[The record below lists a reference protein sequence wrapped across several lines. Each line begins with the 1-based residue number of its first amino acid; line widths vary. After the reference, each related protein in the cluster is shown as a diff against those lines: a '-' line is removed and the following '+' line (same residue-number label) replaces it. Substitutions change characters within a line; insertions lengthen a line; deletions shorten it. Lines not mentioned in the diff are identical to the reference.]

1 MNSIQAAYRFSMAV
15 TLRPATKKFFCWLQ
29 CYIALPI
36 HFAVHS
42 STFFMARMLTY
53 LLTSMFVGAVVFL
66 PASLFSQTIVRVT
79 DFNEQGWT
87 KDELYLGK
95 VHFAN
100 GPSKP
105 PLHGGSLQFNAPVN
119 GHGRQVRMR
128 NDGYSGILLSSITQL
143 SYSTFVQKAGSKRD
157 APLLVL
163 LVDVD
168 DDGEEDYHFSF
179 DPRFQN
185 PKDTAGI
192 PTNYGWYKPTK
203 TADTAI
209 RWQYPIRRKVWQTW
223 DALHGAWAPWTTHG
237 KTFDA
242 SPPLYSLPA
251 FIAQYPNARI
261 VNDEKGG
268 GVRLQAGGI
277 PMADNFL
284 GNADAFT
291 IGINGKTT
299 VYDFELGT
307 DSTNTQ
313 IQTQLAKSEK

>member
-1 MNSIQAAYRFSMAV
+1 MGM
-15 TLRPATKKFFCWLQ
+15 
-29 CYIALPI
+29 
-36 HFAVHS
+36 
-42 STFFMARMLTY
+42 MLTY
-53 LLTSMFVGAVVFL
+53 LLKPIFVGSAIFSS
-66 PASLFSQTIVRVT
+66 ATLFSQTIVRVT
-79 DFNEQGWT
+79 DSNLQGWT
-87 KDELYLGK
+87 KDELHLGK
-95 VHFAN
+95 IDFAN

-105 PLHGGSLQFNAPVN
+105 PLQKGSLQFNAPVN

-128 NDGYSGILLSSITQL
+128 NGRYSGILLSSITQL

-157 APLLVL
+157 VPLLVL
-163 LVDVD
+163 LVDID
-168 DDGEEDYHFSF
+168 DDGREDYHFSF

-209 RWQYPIRRKVWQTW
+209 RWQYPIRQKVWQTW
-223 DALHGAWAPWTTHG
+223 DALHGGWATWTT
-237 KTFDA
+237 KEKPFDA
-242 SPPLYSLPA
+242 SPPMYSLPA
-251 FIAQYPNARI
+251 FITQYPNARI

-291 IGINGKTT
+291 IGINGNTT
-299 VYDFELGT
+299 VYDFEPGT
-307 DSTNTQ
+307 DSTNK
-313 IQTQLAKSEK
+313 QTQLARSQK

>member
-1 MNSIQAAYRFSMAV
+1 MATMMTYWLKELLLGAAIFSS
-15 TLRPATKKFFCWLQ
+15 AT
-29 CYIALPI
+29 
-36 HFAVHS
+36 
-42 STFFMARMLTY
+42 
-53 LLTSMFVGAVVFL
+53 
-66 PASLFSQTIVRVT
+66 LFSQTIVLVN
-79 DFNEQGWT
+79 DSDLQGWT

-95 VHFAN
+95 VGFAN

-105 PLHGGSLQFNAPVN
+105 PLHKGSLEFNAPAN

-128 NDGYSGILLSSITQL
+128 NGGYAGVLLSSITQL
-143 SYSTFVQKAGSKRD
+143 SYSTFVQKAGSERD

-163 LVDVD
+163 LVDID
-168 DDGEEDYHFSF
+168 DDGREDYHFSF

-203 TADTAI
+203 TSDKAI
-209 RWQYPIRRKVWQTW
+209 RWQYPIRQKVWQTW
-223 DALHGAWAPWTTHG
+223 DALHGGWATWTTHG
-237 KTFDA
+237 KTFNA
-242 SPPLYSLPA
+242 SPPMYSLPA

-277 PMADNFL
+277 PMANNFL

-299 VYDFELGT
+299 VYDFELRR

-313 IQTQLAKSEK
+313 TKTQLAKSQK

>member
-1 MNSIQAAYRFSMAV
+1 MRLNTAHLLKHVFASVFFLFSTPV
-15 TLRPATKKFFCWLQ
+15 
-29 CYIALPI
+29 
-36 HFAVHS
+36 
-42 STFFMARMLTY
+42 
-53 LLTSMFVGAVVFL
+53 
-66 PASLFSQTIVRVT
+66 FSQTVITVT
-79 DFNEQGWT
+79 DRDLQGWT

-95 VHFAN
+95 VGFAS

-105 PLHGGSLQFNAPVN
+105 PLHKGSVEFNAPVN

-128 NDGYSGILLSSITQL
+128 SAAYSGILLSSITQL
-143 SYSTFVQKAGSKRD
+143 SYATFVQKAGSGRD

-163 LVDVD
+163 LVDID
-168 DDGEEDYHFSF
+168 DDGREDYHFTF

-185 PKDTAGI
+185 PQDTAGI
-192 PTNYGWYKPTK
+192 PTNMGWYKPTK
-203 TADTAI
+203 TDDKAI
-209 RWQYPIRRKVWQTW
+209 RWQYPIRQKVWQTW
-223 DALHGAWAPWTTHG
+223 DALHGGWATWVTKE

-242 SPPLYSLPA
+242 SPPMYSLPA

-299 VYDFELGT
+299 VYDFELGADT
-307 DSTNTQ
+307 VNNQTKRFTANATN
-313 IQTQLAKSEK
+313 K